1 VPFRSLWRR
10 FFRPK
15 KSPPARQKPARQ
27 KRPLQVESLEA
38 RAVPAVLLVTNTNDS
53 GAGSLRAAIG
63 SANSTS
69 VPDTIKFDLPGSGIR
84 TINVATQLPQIPSNR
99 PLTIDGWSQPGFGS
113 SPLVQISSASGA
125 SYGLSVF
132 ASNSVFRGL
141 IFSGFSKAS
150 IALWGGDNN
159 KIQGCY
165 LGSNAAGNAVVGSS
179 DTAAVYLAGGSA
191 SNIIGVDGDGTNDAN
206 EGNLLVGSSQMGVW
220 LNGGGTTGNRVAG
233 NRIGVSKSGID
244 LGNAWGV
251 YVSGGASDNIIGS
264 NNDGVGDWEEI
275 NTISGNELSGIA
287 IVGTASVG
295 NRISRNYVYGNDKA
309 EIDLE
314 DDGITANDNLD
325 ADSGGNKHANF
336 PILRNLTTTATTVT
350 VGGGL
355 SALASTAYRLEFFA
369 AASSDNSGHGGSQRF
384 LGFVNVTT
392 NASGAATFSKSFST
406 TLAYGWVVS
415 ATATDAAG
423 NTSEFSPAIW
433 QGADLASTFAL
444 HSNPSASK
452 VIYLDFNGHTTTG
465 TQWNSQYGQS
475 TITSPGYS
483 LDGSASFSDQELINI
498 QRIFY
503 SIAEDFRPFAVNVT
517 TEEPPLADLRKDS
530 SGSDTR
536 WGIRAVIGGT
546 ETDVLGDG
554 NAGGRAYTG
563 SFTWNSDTPA
573 FVFSRS
579 LTNGDVQSVAAA
591 TSHEV
596 GHTLGLDHDGQG
608 DSEYYAGHGT
618 GATSWG
624 PLMGNPYG
632 RSVSQWS
639 KGSYTG
645 ATTTQDDLAI
655 ITTQNGFGYRADDHG
670 NTPAAASPLSG
681 TGKTLAAAVLARSS
695 DVDFFSFTIPDGKID
710 LTASPDSF
718 DPNLDIRLTLLDANS
733 QVVVANN
740 PSASLSA
747 RITATVAAGKYYLRV
762 EGVGTGSPWATNPT
776 GYTDYGSLGF
786 YAITGTL
793 PASQPPSIVLSG
805 TIGYTRNATT
815 GIKLAVN
822 ATVSDPDSPNF
833 DTGSLIVSIISG
845 GESANRLTLTGGAFT
860 LNGSA
865 VNYNGT
871 QIGTLTGSGFG
882 TTPLS
887 VQFNVNATP
896 AIVQEL
902 VRNIRFKT
910 VNSSSNLSRVITF
923 SLSDGDG
930 STSNTATKTVNVT
943 S

>member
-10 FFRPK
+10 FIRPK
-15 KSPPARQKPARQ
+15 KTPPRPK
-27 KRPLQVESLEA
+27 KRHLQVESLET

-53 GAGSLRAAIG
+53 GSGSLRAAIG

-69 VPDTIKFDLPGSGIR
+69 VADTIEFNLPGSGVH
-84 TINVATQLPQIPSNR
+84 TITVSSQLPQVPANR
-99 PLTIDGWSQPGFGS
+99 PLTIDGWSQPGFS
-113 SPLVQISSASGA
+113 SAPLIQISAGA
-125 SYGLSVF
+125 SAAQYGLSVF

-141 IFSGFSKAS
+141 VFSGFSKAS

-159 KIQGCY
+159 RIQGNY
-165 LGSNAAGNAVVGSS
+165 LGSNAAGNAAAGSS
-179 DTAAVYLAGGSA
+179 DTAALYLAGGSA
-191 SNIIGVDGDGTNDAN
+191 ANIIGVDGDGVNDAI

-220 LNGGGTTGNRVAG
+220 LNGSGTTGNHVAG

-251 YVSGGASDNIIGS
+251 YVSAGASNNIIGS
-264 NNDGVGDWEEI
+264 NNDGAGDWSEA

-287 IVGTASVG
+287 IVGTTSVG

-325 ADSGGNKHANF
+325 ADTGANNHSNF
-336 PILRNLTTTATTVT
+336 PIVRSLTATATTVT
-350 VGGGL
+350 VGGSL
-355 SALASTAYRLEFFA
+355 KALANTVYRLEFFA
-369 AASSDNSGHGGSQRF
+369 AASSDASGHGGSQRF
-384 LGFVNVTT
+384 LGYVNVTT
-392 NASGAATFSKSFST
+392 NGSGAATFLKSFST

-415 ATATDAAG
+415 ATATDASG

-433 QGADLASTFAL
+433 QGADLNNTFSL
-444 HSNPSASK
+444 HSNSSASK

-465 TQWNSQYGQS
+465 TQWNDDYGQS
-475 TITSPGYS
+475 TITSPSYS
-483 LDGSASFSDQELINI
+483 VDGSASFSEQELINI

-503 SIAEDFRPFAVNVT
+503 SIAEDFRPFSVDVT
-517 TEEPPLADLRKDS
+517 TEEPSLADLLKDN
-530 SGSDTR
+530 SGTDTR

-546 ETDVLGDG
+546 EADVLGHG
-554 NAGGRAYTG
+554 GAGGRTYTG
-563 SFTWNSDTPA
+563 SFNWDSDTPA
-573 FVFSRS
+573 FVFSKS

-596 GHTLGLDHDGQG
+596 GHSLGLNHDGRDG
-608 DSEYYAGHGT
+608 SEYYAGHGT

-632 RSVSQWS
+632 RSVTQWS

-645 ATTTQDDLAI
+645 ATNTQDDLAI
-655 ITTQNGFGYRADDHG
+655 ITTQNGFGYRGDDYG
-670 NTPAAASPLSG
+670 NTTASAAALNAVNG
-681 TGKTLAAAVLARSS
+681 KVLKTGIIARST
-695 DVDFFSFTIPDGKID
+695 DVDVLSFTVPDGKID
-710 LTASPDSF
+710 LTALPDSF
-718 DPNLDIRLTLLDANS
+718 DANLDIRMQLLDANGQQIAES
-733 QVVVANN
+733 N
-740 PSASLSA
+740 PTATLSA
-747 RITATVAAGKYYLRV
+747 RVTATVAAGKYFLRV
-762 EGVGTGSPWATNPT
+762 EGVGVGSPWASSPM
-776 GYTDYGSLGF
+776 GYTDYGSLGL
-786 YAITGTL
+786 YAITGSV
-793 PASQPPSIVLSG
+793 PFSQPPSIVLGG
-805 TIGYTRNATT
+805 TIGYARNAAT
-815 GIKLAVN
+815 GVQLASN
-822 ATVSDPDSPNF
+822 ASVTDPDSPNF
-833 DTGSLIVSIISG
+833 ATGSLIISIVSG

-860 LNGSA
+860 LSGST

-871 QIGTLTGSGFG
+871 PVGSLTGSGFG

-887 VQFNVNATP
+887 VRFNINATP

-910 VNSSSNLSRVITF
+910 VGSTSNLSRVITV
-923 SLSDGDG
+923 SLTDGDG
-930 STSNTATKTVNVT
+930 GTSNTATKTVNVT